1 MRRRMRICLEYEVL
15 GTRAKK
21 NQSLLRFGV
30 ESSFRTKRA
39 KASALSLS
47 PFFLDHLDLDS
58 PPPPKKKTKKS
69 KQQKQQ
75 QGIITQPVRQAM
87 SKIGFYLL
95 LPAITFVKVAEAV
108 DASILRDWWPL
119 AANLC
124 FSILLGAALGF
135 AGSYAV
141 RTPAHLRRTVVVASS
156 IGNINTIPLLVVAS
170 LCQSDDLM
178 FNEVLGNTCSTKGI
192 AYVAVGMAVGSV
204 FHHSIAFHMLKP
216 PKGYHHDS
224 LGTPGTRRSHAG
236 GGGGGR
242 ASGRGASGGGG
253 AMLGPPPPPPDATAI
268 VVRPPAAALLPL
280 ECKHCGAPCLEE
292 EDAETGGRRVS
303 YAPTLATTGDGGG
316 GFHGGSGGEFDG
328 EDGEDGDDGD
338 RRSSVSSWLSDD
350 MFCGLETL
358 SEAVH
363 FLHTPHSTAKG
374 LHHGLHWG
382 NRGAG
387 AGNNRPATPAPFA
400 RSASNAA
407 MHAAAVRRSRH
418 SAPETVGDE
427 VKSPRMLPG
436 GGGAGSRGASMPG
449 DGSQSGAGAGGGK
462 DGSNNIN
469 ARGGNGGSRPAAASL
484 ESTLTTMGRAASSH
498 VPGSLASAAAAAAAA
513 GLHPSVFEHPNRQA
527 AAAAAAA
534 EAAPAAAPPPPPP
547 RHPAVVMLSA
557 DAASLSSREEADAAA
572 AAAAAAV
579 AGDGAEP
586 FVPFGGRLAA
596 ITTTQSHEPG
606 NGNGGNGKEGNEK
619 QPKGSSICRECSHDG
634 DVEGGGGGK
643 NNSNNVDNAQN
654 SHRHLHQR
662 RRSLS
667 MTSGSS
673 SSMGGDVPIGG
684 GGGSRLGGKGS
695 GGGGGGGAKDN
706 SATTPRLHSS
716 SSLSS
721 SLFSRLRGALAAA
734 WDFARPLR
742 ALLWFFFRPLFLTL
756 AFIEKM
762 LPVPAI
768 ISLAGIAVGCCP
780 PLKRLLFGA
789 HAPLEFVA
797 HSLHTISGATV
808 PVMSF
813 ILGAVLY
820 RGPGKAKVPKRVL
833 WGVILVRLVLVPVL
847 GGLAVILAERAHWFR
862 PVDPLFM
869 FTLVRGGF
877 CFSGRWRGGR
887 EREREKARERK
898 KKPNKKNSKK
908 LQKTENF
915 KKLRKT
921 QNFKTAPPRHRPDR
935 HQHAGHRDD
944 VPLQRG
950 RDGRADLLAAPGLP
964 RDAAAVHLRVSF
976 KKLGFYYLFLL
987 LRRRKKPE
995 KEKKLTSKKRLEKKN
1010 PFHFF
1015 QMHVLDGQAADQ
1027 LDGGRGPQQDRR
1039 RDQRPGAD
1047 ALKGG
1052 EKRRER

>member
-1 MRRRMRICLEYEVL
+1 
-15 GTRAKK
+15 
-21 NQSLLRFGV
+21 
-30 ESSFRTKRA
+30 
-39 KASALSLS
+39 
-47 PFFLDHLDLDS
+47 
-58 PPPPKKKTKKS
+58 
-69 KQQKQQ
+69 
-75 QGIITQPVRQAM
+75 M

-108 DASILRDWWPL
+108 DASVLREWWPL

-124 FSILLGAALGF
+124 FSIFLGAALGF

-216 PKGYHHDS
+216 PKGHHHEIADAA
-224 LGTPGTRRSHAG
+224 GTPGTRRRRSDG
-236 GGGGGR
+236 PGR

-253 AMLGPPPPPPDATAI
+253 GGGAMLGPPPPPSDATAI
-268 VVRPPAAALLPL
+268 VIRPPLPHQPPPPPLCHAA

-303 YAPTLATTGDGGG
+303 YAPTLATTGDGG
-316 GFHGGSGGEFDG
+316 FNKNDDENELDG
-328 EDGEDGDDGD
+328 ENGNGDDDDDDGDD

-382 NRGAG
+382 NRS
-387 AGNNRPATPAPFA
+387 AGNGNGGARPATPAPFA

-407 MHAAAVRRSRH
+407 LHHSAAAAARRSRQF

-427 VKSPRMLPG
+427 ARSPKVGGSGNGGSPNGEKGDAAAAGSNGARPPAPG
-436 GGGAGSRGASMPG
+436 GGG
-449 DGSQSGAGAGGGK
+449 GGG
-462 DGSNNIN
+462 
-469 ARGGNGGSRPAAASL
+469 GGGGSL
-484 ESTLTTMGRAASSH
+484 ESTLTSSSMARAASSH
-498 VPGSLASAAAAAAAA
+498 VPGSLASAAAAAAAT
-513 GLHPSVFEHPNRQA
+513 GYHPSVFEHPNRQQQNA
-527 AAAAAAA
+527 NSSSFSASSPP
-534 EAAPAAAPPPPPP
+534 APAPAPP
-547 RHPAVVMLSA
+547 RYPAVVMLSA
-557 DAASLSSREEADAAA
+557 DSADAAA

-579 AGDGAEP
+579 AGDGSDP
-586 FVPFGGRLAA
+586 LPFGGRLAA

-606 NGNGGNGKEGNEK
+606 GNGDR
-619 QPKGSSICRECSHDG
+619 KGTSVCRECSG
-634 DVEGGGGGK
+634 DGGGEKGNNGNN
-643 NNSNNVDNAQN
+643 NNSSSSSQQQQ
-654 SHRHLHQR
+654 HHLHHR

-667 MTSGSS
+667 MTSGGERTSS
-673 SSMGGDVPIGG
+673 SSSSSLGGDVPIGG
-684 GGGSRLGGKGS
+684 GGGGGRGGGKK
-695 GGGGGGGAKDN
+695 GGGNNNNNNNGALAP
-706 SATTPRLHSS
+706 SSSRFHSS
-716 SSLSS
+716 STNP
-721 SLFSRLRGALAAA
+721 FKAALEAA
-734 WDFARPLR
+734 WHLTQPLR
-742 ALLWFFFRPLFLTL
+742 SLLWFLLRPLFLAL
-756 AFIEKM
+756 AFVEKM

-768 ISLAGIAVGCCP
+768 ISLAGIGVGCCP

-847 GGLAVILAERAHWFR
+847 GGLAVIYAERAHWFR

-869 FTLVRGGF
+869 FTLVSSSRSSSSRRRSNRAVCSWIWF
-877 CFSGRWRGGR
+877 FDR
-887 EREREKARERK
+887 ERKRERK
-898 KKPNKKNSKK
+898 KKTHLKKKTFKKKNS
-908 LQKTENF
+908 T
-915 KKLRKT
+915 
-921 QNFKTAPPRHRPDR
+921 TAPPRHRPDGD
-935 HQHAGHRDD
+935 QHAGHRDD

-950 RDGRADLLAAPGLP
+950 RDGSPHLLAAPGVP
-964 RDAAAVHLRVSF
+964 RDAAAVHLRVRGSF
-976 KKLGFYYLFLL
+976 CC
-987 LRRRKKPE
+987 
-995 KEKKLTSKKRLEKKN
+995 
-1010 PFHFF
+1010 
-1015 QMHVLDGQAADQ
+1015 
-1027 LDGGRGPQQDRR
+1027 
-1039 RDQRPGAD
+1039 
-1047 ALKGG
+1047 
-1052 EKRRER
+1052 